1 MCIIGSEHV
10 YDLEDRERTGTLGV
24 VAEQQAPSYTPMPQ
38 KEWVVIYTYIHTY
51 IYTST
56 QKYTKESIKL

>member
-51 IYTST
+51 IYT
-56 QKYTKESIKL
+56 